1 MKSNKIQY
9 KGFTLIELMV
19 VVAIVSILLALAI
32 PSFTETLARRRIE
45 GVSNELNADL
55 QYVKTQAVNNNADVS
70 LITNTT
76 GYVISGITS
85 DGNIVYKTLVLNS
98 NLTITQPVTIT
109 YNAFRAFPTTA
120 AVLTIGS
127 SQTTASL
134 KISAQTTGRILTC
147 TPSGMMIGYTAC

>member
-9 KGFTLIELMV
+9 KGFTLIELIV

>member
-1 MKSNKIQY
+1 
-9 KGFTLIELMV
+9 MV